1 MGMYE
6 DMPPSEV
13 VQTFLDWLG
22 EMQAEQAKCW
32 EVVETEDSKVQDFLH
47 EIEFESNSKK
57 RALIDTRLHTSRVN
71 RRAAKDRA
79 IALKPIKEFI
89 ADATNRGFIK
99 RLKKL
104 QSDLKAQEEYLAG
117 ERTYKPRAKDGGANE
132 STCSM

>member
-13 VQTFLDWLG
+13 VQSFLDWLG
-22 EMQAEQAKCW
+22 EMQAEQARCW
-32 EVVETEDSKVQDFLH
+32 EVVEIEDSKVQDFLH
-47 EIEFESNSKK
+47 EIEFESNSKR

-79 IALKPIKEFI
+79 IALKPVKEFI

-104 QSDLKAQEEYLAG
+104 QSDLKAQEDYLAG
-117 ERTYKPRAKDGGANE
+117 ERTYKPRAKDGGTE
-132 STCSM
+132 

>member
-22 EMQAEQAKCW
+22 EMQAEQATCW
-32 EVVETEDSKVQDFLH
+32 EVVEIEDSKVQDFLH

-57 RALIDTRLHTSRVN
+57 RALIDTRLHTSRVT

-117 ERTYKPRAKDGGANE
+117 ERTYKPRAKDGGTE
-132 STCSM
+132 